1 MAIIISAYL
10 FLQFHR
16 IYQRFL
22 PLLKGRKR
30 SRKAF
35 ELKYTATHEQVM
47 KDIKDFEEYI
57 LDRNFKN
64 TYLIHASEEDK
75 LILDSINVK

>member
-1 MAIIISAYL
+1 MKNL
-10 FLQFHR
+10 CNGRQFTQV
-16 IYQRFL
+16 IGL
-22 PLLKGRKR
+22 
-30 SRKAF
+30 